1 MRVSLTKDY
10 HINLGI
16 LRNNLYQYKNIL
28 KSGGQ
33 NGDIDGHNAEIDL
46 RRRMKRQGRSLI
58 EFLMKEHMLRDHG
71 TELNQDNFDGI
82 APFKCGQCFRSYFD
96 WNKYQSHQSL
106 HHRNADFIV
115 KRTNLP
121 VPVRNTAQPNV
132 PTIQVNQSNVIF
144 QQATAATKKAV
155 IYPNRINLTD
165 GVELVNRL
173 KCPGSLRNHKLKSCS
188 YETFFPEMIQHHI
201 GTFLLQIWP
210 KGYEYQVSRYK
221 ILKKSC
227 SQELKFF

>member
-1 MRVSLTKDY
+1 MPDSSSHFYHDLFSFFLLKTLGSAMLSL
-10 HINLGI
+10 
-16 LRNNLYQYKNIL
+16 
-28 KSGGQ
+28 S
-33 NGDIDGHNAEIDL
+33 
-46 RRRMKRQGRSLI
+46 
-58 EFLMKEHMLRDHG
+58 
-71 TELNQDNFDGI
+71 I

-115 KRTNLP
+115 KRANL
-121 VPVRNTAQPNV
+121 PVRNTVQPNV

-144 QQATAATKKAV
+144 QQATTATKKAV

-173 KCPGSLRNHKLKSCS
+173 KCPGSLRNHKVKSCS

-201 GTFLLQIWP
+201 GTFLLLISTFTVTPRADHFSLTFSNCEKNFIFKP
-210 KGYEYQVSRYK
+210 KIKALNSH
-221 ILKKSC
+221 
-227 SQELKFF
+227 F

>member
-1 MRVSLTKDY
+1 
-10 HINLGI
+10 
-16 LRNNLYQYKNIL
+16 
-28 KSGGQ
+28 
-33 NGDIDGHNAEIDL
+33 
-46 RRRMKRQGRSLI
+46 
-58 EFLMKEHMLRDHG
+58 MLP
-71 TELNQDNFDGI
+71 LSK

-115 KRTNLP
+115 KRANLP
-121 VPVRNTAQPNV
+121 VPVRNTVQPNV

-144 QQATAATKKAV
+144 QQATTATKKAV

-173 KCPGSLRNHKLKSCS
+173 KCPGSLRNHKVKSCS

-201 GTFLLQIWP
+201 GTFLLQISTFTVTPRTDHLWVEENFR
-210 KGYEYQVSRYK
+210 KLGHSTKLLITIFTLRSR
-221 ILKKSC
+221 
-227 SQELKFF
+227 

>member
-1 MRVSLTKDY
+1 MLSL
-10 HINLGI
+10 
-16 LRNNLYQYKNIL
+16 
-28 KSGGQ
+28 S
-33 NGDIDGHNAEIDL
+33 
-46 RRRMKRQGRSLI
+46 
-58 EFLMKEHMLRDHG
+58 
-71 TELNQDNFDGI
+71 I

-115 KRTNLP
+115 KRANL
-121 VPVRNTAQPNV
+121 PVRNTVQPNV

-144 QQATAATKKAV
+144 QQATTATKKAV

-173 KCPGSLRNHKLKSCS
+173 KCPGSLRNHKVKSCS

-201 GTFLLQIWP
+201 GTFLLQISFFHSDP
-210 KGYEYQVSRYK
+210 KTCLFVGRLNSEK
-221 ILKKSC
+221 ISNFPFLS
-227 SQELKFF
+227 LKFRF